1 MTRFNDVFELTI
13 GTANAAFDGDE
24 VAFAV
29 AHLLREVAHRF
40 EHGQFN
46 GIIYDINGNKVGG
59 FEWSGRSEQ

>member
-1 MTRFNDVFELTI
+1 MTRFKDILELYIHTEND
-13 GTANAAFDGDE
+13 AFKGDE

-46 GIIYDINGNKVGG
+46 GIIHDINGNKVGG
-59 FEWSGRSEQ
+59 FGWSGRD